1 MGRDLLAA
9 TIFWRFFRGATP
21 FRRVVTSGSL
31 RPLFCVTL
39 KNIYIKLHVS
49 GGVGDDVMVDG
60 GDRSGDV
67 SSHIADGAVAAVEDD
82 DDVENG
88 Y

>member
-1 MGRDLLAA
+1 MTLLSRGRS
-9 TIFWRFFRGATP
+9 FPG
-21 FRRVVTSGSL
+21 VVTSGSL
-31 RPLFCVTL
+31 RPLFCVTS

-49 GGVGDDVMVDG
+49 GGVGGGGGDDDMVDG
-60 GDRSGDV
+60 GDRSGDM

-82 DDVENG
+82 DDAENG

>member
-1 MGRDLLAA
+1 M
-9 TIFWRFFRGATP
+9 
-21 FRRVVTSGSL
+21 
-31 RPLFCVTL
+31 
-39 KNIYIKLHVS
+39 HVS